1 MTAVTAPAGAPPAAG
16 RDRRRPGRRIWL
28 APPLA
33 ALAVIFGYPLI
44 VVIANALTGRSSLT
58 GQSGIAA
65 WSSVL
70 GSAQFGQALA
80 RTIEIGAAATAGC
93 LLLGFILAVVLAF
106 IPFPGSRVIARFIET
121 VLAFPSFLIALS
133 FGYMY
138 GASGLLNHVLMTV
151 TGATSPPV
159 SFVYSVWAVILAEIT
174 FYTPFVVRPL
184 LASFSQLDTGL
195 IEAASSLGAG
205 PLRIIRRIILPEAV
219 PALLAG
225 GSLCLVLTLNEFG
238 IILFIGA
245 KGVLTMPML
254 IYSDLTGLGDQT
266 AAAIVA
272 VISVVLSLGFYSLYR
287 FLLSRLGGGRA
298 GVL

>member
-1 MTAVTAPAGAPPAAG
+1 MTTVTAPAAAPPAAPRG
-16 RDRRRPGRRIWL
+16 RRRIGRGMWL
-28 APPLA
+28 LPPLL
-33 ALAVIFGYPLI
+33 ALAVIFGYPMLF
-44 VVIANALTGRSSLT
+44 VITDALSGRSQLT
-58 GQSGIAA
+58 GQSGVAA
-65 WSSVL
+65 WQAVL
-70 GSAQFGQALA
+70 GSAQFQQALA
-80 RTIEIGAAATAGC
+80 RTIEIGVAATAGC
-93 LLLGFILAVVLAF
+93 LVLGFVLAVVIAF
-106 IPFPGSRVIARFIET
+106 VPFPGSRVIARFIET

-133 FGYMY
+133 FGYVY
-138 GASGLLNHVLMTV
+138 GASGLLNHLLMTV
-151 TGATSPPV
+151 TGATTPPV
-159 SFVYSVWAVILAEIT
+159 SFVYSIWAVILAEIT

-245 KGVLTMPML
+245 KSVLTMPML

-272 VISVVLSLGFYSLYR
+272 VISVVLSLGLSSLYR
-287 FLLSRLGGGRA
+287 FLLSRLGGDRA